1 MEAAI
6 MEKKMGMQ
14 DNHKVSDNHQQGI
27 ERVKMRS
34 GDLKKGQ
41 GGKMGC
47 GDKAHWSRPDSA
59 GTPRPA

>member
-1 MEAAI
+1 MKDS
-6 MEKKMGMQ
+6 MN
-14 DNHKVSDNHQQGI
+14 DNKKVSDNHQQGI

-41 GGKMGC
+41 GGKMQSTGS
-47 GDKAHWSRPDSA
+47 ANWTRPNSA

>member
-1 MEAAI
+1 
-6 MEKKMGMQ
+6 MEKKGME

-47 GDKAHWSRPDSA
+47 GDKAHWKRPNSA